1 MKKAFRIGIS
11 IVICVG
17 LVCGYYYYLS
27 HKNAKSAEDAQD
39 KTTEVE
45 KIIERDFDKK
55 YPRNTTRGRE
65 VVQPDHHGFLRR
77 GIYGRGTGERQSGE
91 A

>member
-27 HKNAKSAEDAQD
+27 QKNAKSSEDAED
-39 KTTEVE
+39 KMTEVE
-45 KIIERDFDKK
+45 KIIERDFDLSLI
-55 YPRNTTRGRE
+55 
-65 VVQPDHHGFLRR
+65 H
-77 GIYGRGTGERQSGE
+77 I
-91 A
+91 

>member
-1 MKKAFRIGIS
+1 MKKAFRIGIT

-45 KIIERDFDKK
+45 RSSKGTLIKSILK
-55 YPRNTTRGRE
+55 
-65 VVQPDHHGFLRR
+65 HHAR
-77 GIYGRGTGERQSGE
+77 S
-91 A
+91 